1 MSFKRIKTED
11 KKYVDRSPSIPPSK
25 LITPPMSLGK
35 ETLDMEENSQQSDS
49 SSDSGRLQM
58 DISQEDGIE
67 DVNNEENRKI
77 KKECYDRETPESI
90 ASDDHIND
98 TTDPATT
105 QLWQAL
111 AQTTVNGG
119 GTEATQLLRRMINC
133 RSLGIPMPMMTDQP
147 MSLTKVS
154 FFFKFC
160 FGCRIC

>member
-1 MSFKRIKTED
+1 
-11 KKYVDRSPSIPPSK
+11 
-25 LITPPMSLGK
+25 MSLGK

-58 DISQEDGIE
+58 DISHEDGTEENE
-67 DVNNEENRKI
+67 DNRKI

-98 TTDPATT
+98 ATDPATT

-133 RSLGIPMPMMTDQP
+133 RSLGIPLPMMKDQP
-147 MSLTKVS
+147 MSLTKVG
-154 FFFKFC
+154 FFFFC
-160 FGCRIC
+160 TYEFYLILTIILRASNHCKKNYKNHPVEENNLALAVLH

>member
-1 MSFKRIKTED
+1 
-11 KKYVDRSPSIPPSK
+11 
-25 LITPPMSLGK
+25 MSLGK

-154 FFFKFC
+154 FFFC
-160 FGCRIC
+160 FKLNVVYEKLLSKDPLSCFKLERELGSYRR